1 MTRGTLTLRLPDGTR
16 RILGSGHDGPSA
28 EMNIRNRNFFRRCV
42 IGGDIGFGESYQAGE
57 WESPDLTAVV
67 GWFCANAESA
77 PTFSGTRN
85 RDPFTNVGK
94 VANWIRHRLN
104 RNSLTGSK
112 ANIRA
117 HYDLGNP
124 FYSLWLDPTMTYSAA
139 LFESPDHSLA
149 AAQSA
154 KYERLC
160 RELRLKPSDHILE
173 IGSGWGGFAEH
184 AVQHHGCRIT
194 TVTIS
199 EEQHR
204 FAQERF
210 RRQGIADRA
219 EVKLQDYRLL
229 TGKFDGI
236 VSIEMLEAVG
246 DEYLETYFAKVQ
258 SLLGRNGIFAAQF
271 ITCPDARYHELRRGA
286 DWIQK
291 HIFPGS
297 LLLSMNR
304 VGQAVQRTGSL
315 SLHSLHD
322 LGLDYARTLA
332 EWRERFNSQLDAV
345 RQQGFDDHFIRSW
358 NYYLAYCEAAF
369 AWRNISVVQATWTGP
384 NNRTLMGR

>member
-1 MTRGTLTLRLPDGTR
+1 MTRGALTMRLPDGTR
-16 RILGSGHDGPSA
+16 RVLGNGQDGPAA
-28 EMNIRNRNFFRRCV
+28 EMHLRSRNFFRRCV
-42 IGGDIGFGESYQAGE
+42 VGGDIGFGESYQAGE
-57 WESPDLTAVV
+57 WDSPDLTAVV

-94 VANWIRHRLN
+94 VANWLRHRLH
-104 RNSLTGSK
+104 RNSLTGSR

-117 HYDLGNP
+117 HYDLGNA

-139 LFESPDHSLA
+139 LFESPDQSLA

-160 RELRLKPSDHILE
+160 RELRLKPSDHVLE

-184 AVQHHGCRIT
+184 AVKHHGCRIT

-199 EEQHR
+199 EEQHK
-204 FAQERF
+204 FARERF
-210 RRQGIADRA
+210 QREGIADRA

-229 TGKFDGI
+229 TGKFDRI

-246 DEYLETYFAKVQ
+246 DEFLETYFGKVQ
-258 SLLGRNGIFAAQF
+258 SLMGRDGIFAAQF
-271 ITCPDARYHELRRGA
+271 ITCPDSRYHELRRGA

-304 VGQAVQRTGSL
+304 VGQAVQRTGSM
-315 SLHSLHD
+315 SLHTLHD

-332 EWRERFNSQLDAV
+332 QWRERFNAQIDTV
-345 RQQGFDDHFIRSW
+345 RQQGFDEHFIRSW

-384 NNRTLMGR
+384 NNRTMM